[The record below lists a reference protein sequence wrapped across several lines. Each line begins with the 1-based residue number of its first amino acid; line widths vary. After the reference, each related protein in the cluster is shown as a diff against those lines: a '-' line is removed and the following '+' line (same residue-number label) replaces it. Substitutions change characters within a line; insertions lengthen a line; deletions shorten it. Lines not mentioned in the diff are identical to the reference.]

1 MLQLPGR
8 GAPPSPMFQTPKGD
22 PGTVVNSFRQRMAG
36 SKRRKKRA
44 YGEIGPVA
52 TSVPQGLI
60 ASTGRPLQNVQD
72 CDVSIPLAR
81 GSGVSVG
88 GDVLQRAVA
97 ALATHVHPSAELA
110 FGEPRSGTDKFW
122 GNPMSA

>member
-1 MLQLPGR
+1 SSSEKMLQFPRR

-22 PGTVVNSFRQRMAG
+22 PGIFGDSFRQRMAG

-44 YGEIGPVA
+44 NREIGPVA

-60 ASTGRPLQNVQD
+60 ASMGRPLQNVQD
-72 CDVSIPLAR
+72 CDVSIPLER

-88 GDVLQRAVA
+88 GDVLQRAVCY
-97 ALATHVHPSAELA
+97 LPLLLFFVYILYWKVVIQISS
-110 FGEPRSGTDKFW
+110 R
-122 GNPMSA
+122 